1 MPNISPITQNEEMKS
16 FLLELNARMMQMTP
30 VERAYRVIKAYVMD
44 ENVDDKAY
52 TMFHV
57 WLLDEENKEAK
68 DEAFGRVFEEF
79 WTNHS
84 VAVSI

>member
-1 MPNISPITQNEEMKS
+1 
-16 FLLELNARMMQMTP
+16 
-30 VERAYRVIKAYVMD
+30 
-44 ENVDDKAY
+44 
-52 TMFHV
+52 MFHV